1 MTSYY
6 SDGEEIN
13 HFVLLTLMDY
23 YDAKIDN
30 QLSSMSVFWAD
41 PNHDVFSKH
50 ILYVI
55 GLLSLIAHFCGI
67 SLSLP
72 VKFVHF
78 DQLYE

>member
-30 QLSSMSVFWAD
+30 QLSSMSVVWAD
-41 PNHDVFSKH
+41 PNHNVFSKH
-50 ILYVI
+50 ICFM
-55 GLLSLIAHFCGI
+55 LLVFS
-67 SLSLP
+67 
-72 VKFVHF
+72 
-78 DQLYE
+78 Y